1 MGIDET
7 RKFFES
13 LVGGGGESI
22 RAREDKSSRKEEV
35 IKPTHEEPDVFVE
48 AEAEEV
54 DISDEREG
62 QLAIDVFQT
71 PDALVVE
78 SPIAGVN
85 SDDLDINITSE
96 SVTIRGRR
104 DHRTDI
110 KDADYFYQECYWG
123 RFSRSII
130 LPQEI
135 DPDKAEAGIKNG
147 VLTII
152 LPKIKKQKTKKLKVR
167 ID

>member
-1 MGIDET
+1 MGVDET

-13 LVGGGGESI
+13 LVGGGETI
-22 RAREDKSSRKEEV
+22 KAKEDRTSRKEEPV
-35 IKPTHEEPDVFVE
+35 MIVEEEVE
-48 AEAEEV
+48 EEV

-123 RFSRSII
+123 RFSRSVI

-152 LPKIKKQKTKKLKVR
+152 LPKVKRQKTKKLKVK

>member
-1 MGIDET
+1 MGVDET

-13 LVGGGGESI
+13 LVGGGESI
-22 RAREDKSSRKEEV
+22 KAKEDKASRKEEPVMIVEEEV
-35 IKPTHEEPDVFVE
+35 I
-48 AEAEEV
+48 EEV

-85 SDDLDINITSE
+85 SEDLDINITNE

-104 DHRTDI
+104 EHRTDI

-152 LPKIKKQKTKKLKVR
+152 LPKVKRQKTKKLKVK

>member
-1 MGIDET
+1 MGVDET

-13 LVGGGGESI
+13 LVGGGESV
-22 RAREDKSSRKEEV
+22 RAKEDKSARKEEPV
-35 IKPTHEEPDVFVE
+35 MIVE
-48 AEAEEV
+48 EEV
-54 DISDEREG
+54 VEEESGDLSDEREG

-71 PDALVVE
+71 PDALVIE
-78 SPIAGVN
+78 SPIAGVS
-85 SDDLDINITSE
+85 SDDLDINITNE

-104 DHRTDI
+104 EHRTDI

-123 RFSRSII
+123 RFSRSVI

-135 DPDKAEAGIKNG
+135 DPDKAEATIKNG
-147 VLTII
+147 VLTVI
-152 LPKIKKQKTKKLKVR
+152 LPKVKRQKTKKLKVK

>member
-1 MGIDET
+1 MGVDET

-13 LVGGGGESI
+13 LVGSGESI
-22 RAREDKSSRKEEV
+22 KAKEDRTSKKEEPV
-35 IKPTHEEPDVFVE
+35 MIVEEEV
-48 AEAEEV
+48 EEV

-78 SPIAGVN
+78 SPIAGVD
-85 SDDLDINITSE
+85 SDDLDINITNE

-104 DHRTDI
+104 EHRTDI
-110 KDADYFYQECYWG
+110 KEADYFYQECYWG
-123 RFSRSII
+123 RFSRSVI

-135 DPDKAEAGIKNG
+135 DPDKAEASIKNG
-147 VLTII
+147 VLTVI
-152 LPKIKKQKTKKLKVR
+152 LPKVKRQKTKKLKVK

>member
-1 MGIDET
+1 MGVDET

-13 LVGGGGESI
+13 LVGGGESI
-22 RAREDKSSRKEEV
+22 KAKEDRTSKR
-35 IKPTHEEPDVFVE
+35 EEPVIIVE
-48 AEAEEV
+48 EETTEV

-78 SPIAGVN
+78 SPIAGV
-85 SDDLDINITSE
+85 SSEDLDINITNE

-104 DHRTDI
+104 EHRTDI

-135 DPDKAEAGIKNG
+135 DPDRAEAGIKNG

-152 LPKIKKQKTKKLKVR
+152 LPKVKRQKTKKLKVK

>member
-1 MGIDET
+1 MGVDET
-7 RKFFES
+7 RKFFEN
-13 LVGGGGESI
+13 LVGGGESI
-22 RAREDKSSRKEEV
+22 KAKEDRSVKKQEPVMIVEEEV
-35 IKPTHEEPDVFVE
+35 E
-48 AEAEEV
+48 EEV

-71 PDALVVE
+71 ADALIIE

-85 SDDLDINITSE
+85 SEDLDINITNE

-104 DHRTDI
+104 EHRTDI

-147 VLTII
+147 VLTIV
-152 LPKIKKQKTKKLKVR
+152 LPKVKRQKTKKLKVK

>member
-1 MGIDET
+1 MGVDET

-13 LVGGGGESI
+13 LVGGGESI
-22 RAREDKSSRKEEV
+22 KAKEDKASRKEEPVMIVEEEV
-35 IKPTHEEPDVFVE
+35 I
-48 AEAEEV
+48 EEV

-85 SDDLDINITSE
+85 SEDLDINITNE

-104 DHRTDI
+104 EHRTDI

-135 DPDKAEAGIKNG
+135 DPDKAEAGIRNG

-152 LPKIKKQKTKKLKVR
+152 LPKVKRQKTKKLKVK

>member
-1 MGIDET
+1 MIVE
-7 RKFFES
+7 
-13 LVGGGGESI
+13 
-22 RAREDKSSRKEEV
+22 EEV
-35 IKPTHEEPDVFVE
+35 
-48 AEAEEV
+48 EEV

-78 SPIAGVN
+78 SPIAGVD
-85 SDDLDINITSE
+85 SDDLDINITNE

-104 DHRTDI
+104 EHRTDI
-110 KDADYFYQECYWG
+110 KEADYFYQECYWG
-123 RFSRSII
+123 RFSRSVI

-135 DPDKAEAGIKNG
+135 DPDKAEASIKNG
-147 VLTII
+147 VLTVI
-152 LPKIKKQKTKKLKVR
+152 LPKVKRQKTKKLKVK

>member
-1 MGIDET
+1 MGVDET

-13 LVGGGGESI
+13 LVGGGESI
-22 RAREDKSSRKEEV
+22 KAKEDKASKKEEPV
-35 IKPTHEEPDVFVE
+35 MIVEEEIEEE
-48 AEAEEV
+48 A

-71 PDALVVE
+71 PEALVVE

-104 DHRTDI
+104 EHRTDI

-152 LPKIKKQKTKKLKVR
+152 LPKVKRQKTKKLKVK

>member
-1 MGIDET
+1 MGVDET

-13 LVGGGGESI
+13 LVGGGETI
-22 RAREDKSSRKEEV
+22 KAKEDKLSKKEEPV
-35 IKPTHEEPDVFVE
+35 MIVEEEVE
-48 AEAEEV
+48 VDEV

-85 SDDLDINITSE
+85 SDDLDINITNE

-123 RFSRSII
+123 RFSRSVI

-152 LPKIKKQKTKKLKVR
+152 LPKIKKQRTKKLKVK

>member
-1 MGIDET
+1 MAVNDDT
-7 RKFFES
+7 KKFFEE
-13 LVGGGGESI
+13 LAGGKIVAET
-22 RAREDKSSRKEEV
+22 EDEVQEEAV
-35 IKPTHEEPDVFVE
+35 EVTETEE
-48 AEAEEV
+48 AA

-71 PDALVVE
+71 ADAIIIE

-85 SDDLDINITSE
+85 SEDLDINITNE
-96 SVTIRGRR
+96 SVSIKGRR

-110 KDADYFYQECYWG
+110 KESDYFYQECYWG
-123 RFSRSII
+123 RFSRSVI

-135 DPDKAEAGIKNG
+135 DPDKADAHIKNG
-147 VLTII
+147 VLTIV
-152 LPKIKKQKTKKLKVR
+152 LPKIKKQKRKKLKVK

>member
-1 MGIDET
+1 MGVDET
-7 RKFFES
+7 RKFFEN
-13 LVGGGGESI
+13 LVGGGETI
-22 RAREDKSSRKEEV
+22 KAKADKTAKKEEPV
-35 IKPTHEEPDVFVE
+35 MIVEEETVE
-48 AEAEEV
+48 EA

-71 PDALVVE
+71 PDAIVVE

-85 SDDLDINITSE
+85 SDDLDINITNE

-104 DHRTDI
+104 EHRTDV
-110 KDADYFYQECYWG
+110 KEADYFYQECYWG

-135 DPDKAEAGIKNG
+135 DPDKAEASIKNG
-147 VLTII
+147 VLTVI
-152 LPKIKKQKTKKLKVR
+152 LPKVKRQKTKKLKVK

>member
-1 MGIDET
+1 MGVDET

-13 LVGGGGESI
+13 LVGGGESI
-22 RAREDKSSRKEEV
+22 KAKEDKASKKEEPIMIV
-35 IKPTHEEPDVFVE
+35 EEEVE
-48 AEAEEV
+48 VNEV

-71 PDALVVE
+71 PEALVVE

-85 SDDLDINITSE
+85 SEDLDINITNE

-104 DHRTDI
+104 EHRTDI

-152 LPKIKKQKTKKLKVR
+152 LPKVKRQKTKKLKVK

>member
-1 MGIDET
+1 MGVDET

-13 LVGGGGESI
+13 LVGGGESI
-22 RAREDKSSRKEEV
+22 KAKEDRASKKEEPV
-35 IKPTHEEPDVFVE
+35 MIVEEEVT
-48 AEAEEV
+48 EEV

-85 SDDLDINITSE
+85 SDDLDINITNE

-104 DHRTDI
+104 EHRTDI

-123 RFSRSII
+123 RFSRSVI

-152 LPKIKKQKTKKLKVR
+152 LPKVKRQRTKKLKVK

>member
-1 MGIDET
+1 MGVDET

-13 LVGGGGESI
+13 LVGGESI
-22 RAREDKSSRKEEV
+22 KAKEDRASKKEEPV
-35 IKPTHEEPDVFVE
+35 MIVEEE
-48 AEAEEV
+48 TEEL

-78 SPIAGVN
+78 SPIAGVD
-85 SDDLDINITSE
+85 SEDLDINITNE

-104 DHRTDI
+104 EHRTDI

-123 RFSRSII
+123 RFSRSVI

-135 DPDKAEAGIKNG
+135 DPDKAEATIKNG

-152 LPKIKKQKTKKLKVR
+152 LPKVKRQKTKKLKVK

>member
-1 MGIDET
+1 MGVDET

-13 LVGGGGESI
+13 LVGGGESI
-22 RAREDKSSRKEEV
+22 KAKEDKASKKEEV
-35 IKPTHEEPDVFVE
+35 VVI
-48 AEAEEV
+48 AEEEV
-54 DISDEREG
+54 DEVEEADISDEREG

-85 SDDLDINITSE
+85 SEDLDINITNE

-104 DHRTDI
+104 EHRTDI

-152 LPKIKKQKTKKLKVR
+152 LPKVKRQKTKKLKVK